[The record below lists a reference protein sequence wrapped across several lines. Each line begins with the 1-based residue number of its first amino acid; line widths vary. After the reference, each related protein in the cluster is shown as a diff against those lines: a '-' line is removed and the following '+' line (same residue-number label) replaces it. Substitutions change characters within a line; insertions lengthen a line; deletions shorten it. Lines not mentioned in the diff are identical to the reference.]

1 MSERVVLVTGGEGGI
16 GRAVRA
22 AFERLGDTVVT
33 ADLGGGDVRAD
44 VRVVA
49 DCDRMVAETVA
60 AHGRIDVLVCTA
72 GVWTEGPSES
82 VSEADWDRTIDV
94 NLKGTFFACRAA
106 IPHLVASG
114 GCIVNV
120 ASDYGLVGGPGAVA
134 YSASKFGVNGLTR
147 ALAVELAPRG
157 VRVNAVCPN
166 DVDTPM
172 LRGQAAASPDPD
184 AYLAR
189 LRSHLPQGE
198 RGRFLRPEEVAAAIV
213 FLASA
218 EAAPITGAC
227 LPLDWGVTAGY

>member
-1 MSERVVLVTGGEGGI
+1 MSHRVVLVTGGEGGI

-22 AFERLGDTVVT
+22 AFEREGDVVVS
-33 ADLGGGDVRAD
+33 ADLAGGDVRAD
-44 VRVVA
+44 VTSVA
-49 DCDRMVAETVA
+49 DCDRMVAEVVA
-60 AHGRIDVLVCTA
+60 VRGRLDVLVCTA

-82 VSEADWDRTIDV
+82 VREDDWDRTIDV

-106 IPHLVASG
+106 IPHLDATE

-120 ASDYGLVGGPGAVA
+120 ASDYGLVGGPGAAA
-134 YSASKFGVNGLTR
+134 YTASKFGVNGLTR

-157 VRVNAVCPN
+157 VRVNAICPN

-172 LRGQAAASPDPD
+172 LRGQASASADPE
-184 AYLAR
+184 AYLAK

-198 RGRFLRPEEVAAAIV
+198 RGRFVRAEEVAAAIV
-213 FLASA
+213 FLASPA
-218 EAAPITGAC
+218 AAPITGAC

>member
-1 MSERVVLVTGGEGGI
+1 MLFRS
-16 GRAVRA
+16 
-22 AFERLGDTVVT
+22 
-33 ADLGGGDVRAD
+33 
-44 VRVVA
+44 
-49 DCDRMVAETVA
+49 
-60 AHGRIDVLVCTA
+60 
-72 GVWTEGPSES
+72 
-82 VSEADWDRTIDV
+82 TIDV
-94 NLKGTFFACRAA
+94 TLKGTFFACRAA
-106 IPHLVASG
+106 IPHLVASS

-172 LRGQAAASPDPD
+172 LRGQAAASPDPE